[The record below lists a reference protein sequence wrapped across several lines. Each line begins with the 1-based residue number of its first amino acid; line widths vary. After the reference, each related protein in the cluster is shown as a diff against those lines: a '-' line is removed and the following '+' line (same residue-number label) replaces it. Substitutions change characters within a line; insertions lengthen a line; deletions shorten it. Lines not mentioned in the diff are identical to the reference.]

1 MGIHLLIDIREHGFL
16 QAYRNAVIT
25 TEPAATPTPPPSH
38 PIHTMEVVSLE
49 LGDFQIRW
57 AEEGLHYIFER
68 KTFADLAAS
77 IKDGRYREQKARL
90 LATFHPD
97 QLTYVLEDVNTER
110 IFHAS
115 SRHGFFG
122 LSKSAYQSFLLHARY
137 RDGFHIH
144 VSSGI
149 DETLQYLL
157 EFMQRLHAHP
167 EYFRRA
173 APAAQP
179 ESREEAE
186 TQHTDYINHCA
197 IKSRKKDNLTP
208 MVCFQLQLGQIP
220 GISATLAKSL
230 SQQVGSMRELM
241 EKLNPLSYSEA
252 THWLQSVPLIGKKKA
267 EIICQYLG
275 ITPE

>member
-1 MGIHLLIDIREHGFL
+1 MGIQLLVDMREHGFI
-16 QAYRNAVIT
+16 QAYRA
-25 TEPAATPTPPPSH
+25 AATAAAATED
-38 PIHTMEVVSLE
+38 MQVVSLE
-49 LGDFQIRW
+49 LGDFQIQW
-57 AEEGLHYIFER
+57 PEEGLHYIFER

-90 LATFHPD
+90 LASFRPD

-137 RDGFHIH
+137 RDGIHIH

-149 DETLQYLL
+149 EETLHYLL
-157 EFMQRLHAHP
+157 EFMQRLRAHP

-173 APAAQP
+173 APRTEAPQDGGAAVP
-179 ESREEAE
+179 AP
-186 TQHTDYINHCA
+186 TGYIHHCA

-208 MVCFQLQLGQIP
+208 TVCFQLQLGQIP
-220 GISATLAKSL
+220 GISATLASSL

-241 EKLNPLSYSEA
+241 EKLSPLDYPA
-252 THWLQSVPLIGKKKA
+252 AIQWLQSVPLIGKKKA
-267 EIICQYLG
+267 EGILQYLG
-275 ITPE
+275 ITPIEKP